1 MYSRLTQNGL
11 LPRSVVRYAIRH
23 AKAILGWSAV
33 GAVPGLEDMG
43 FLRREQT
50 TNRRHLAVPAP
61 LGYIGESPSEDLSSM
76 SATVLP
82 AGAHVYLYREPPEA
96 VRAPACEGSAPSAT
110 R

>member
-1 MYSRLTQNGL
+1 
-11 LPRSVVRYAIRH
+11 
-23 AKAILGWSAV
+23 
-33 GAVPGLEDMG
+33 
-43 FLRREQT
+43 
-50 TNRRHLAVPAP
+50 
-61 LGYIGESPSEDLSSM
+61 M